1 VTCWITKGWRKTM
14 WIKFPAISRSTC
26 LDIGYQIKQ
35 SPYFDLKVLIMRPAP
50 GVWNITRAGGILPRL
65 DGARGKKQVWHPHQ
79 WKHGFLTRHLQILGS
94 LVLAVSLSVYYLLLS
109 ISITNFMSNR
119 KRALIIELLWTRSH
133 RSGGFGAL
141 IPPNKAPSPPNWNM
155 KYYKSVE
162 FLSIFRIWRPAAQ
175 T

>member
-1 VTCWITKGWRKTM
+1 M